1 MNSMS
6 GFFNGLQVLLG
17 LSFVILLHELGH
29 FVLAKWNGVRVDR
42 FSIFF
47 PPNILKFRKGETEYV
62 LGATPLGGYVSLFG
76 EGLEEDGTKS
86 TDPRAFRNK
95 SVPARMAIMSAGVV
109 MNLGLGLGC
118 FIYAYGQGIEDMS
131 PTIGAVAPGSPAY
144 LADIRPGDEVVSI
157 DGRKN
162 INFRTIPQRVQLS
175 WDAQTF
181 HLELKRKGHDGLIPL
196 DVEARRG
203 SSSPRAIGI
212 TQMRGLVLYELPYFP
227 PAGLDKP
234 PSLPDAGLKPGDV
247 VVAAGL
253 EGQEPETVSDWISL
267 HRLMFR
273 HGDKPVNLVVNRER
287 KAEKSEATPSGKEI
301 ERVVV
306 TLPPNRF
313 VDFGFRLQIEPVA
326 AIRTGSVADRAG
338 FRKGDLIVKVN
349 GKDDF
354 DPMRLP
360 AICHENAG
368 KPMTFEV
375 MRGDPGMEPSKVELT
390 ATPDDTLPWAPLAF
404 PGLPLD
410 VPGLG
415 LCYPVRTKVVAVQ
428 PGSPA
433 EKSRLKPGDIINE
446 MTIPGIKKEKQI
458 GKPFVVKFTEKSLG
472 WASAFQT
479 LQLFE
484 RQEVKLIVN
493 NSTKPVKITPE
504 PDPSWWHPDRGM
516 EFDLLTFR
524 LPAMGPVDAIQH
536 GVDDTI
542 DNILNIY
549 ATLRGLVTRN
559 LPLTDLAGPI
569 TIVRVAYHAAG
580 SGLVDLIRFLGILS
594 INLAVLNFLPIPPLD
609 GGQMVYLLA
618 EGVRGR
624 PIPESAKYASFMIG
638 LVLVLSLMGFVLV
651 QDVIR
656 W

>member
-95 SVPARMAIMSAGVV
+95 SVLARMAIMSAGVV

-118 FIYAYGQGIEDMS
+118 FIYAYGQGLEEMS
-131 PTIGAVAPGSPAY
+131 PTIGGVAPGSPAY

-162 INFRTIPQRVQLS
+162 ISFQTIPQRVQLS
-175 WDAQTF
+175 WDTRTF
-181 HLELKRKGHDGLIPL
+181 HLELKRSGQEALIPI
-196 DVEARRG
+196 DVEARREG
-203 SSSPRAIGI
+203 AASSRTIGI
-212 TQMRGLVLYELPYFP
+212 SQIGSLILSDPPFLT
-227 PAGLDKP
+227 PAGLSEP
-234 PSLPDAGLKPGDV
+234 PALPDAGLKPDDV
-247 VVAAGL
+247 VVAAGP
-253 EGQEPETVSDWISL
+253 EGQAPEPVANSIALE
-267 HRLMFR
+267 RLMFR
-273 HGDKPVNLVVNRER
+273 YGDKPINLVVER
-287 KAEKSEATPSGKEI
+287 KQKEDKGASKPSETP
-301 ERVVV
+301 ERVTV
-306 TLPPNRF
+306 TLAPNRF

-326 AIRTGSVADRAG
+326 AIRRGSIADRAG

-349 GKDDF
+349 GRDDF
-354 DPMRLP
+354 DPMSLP

-375 MRGDPGMEPSKVELT
+375 QRRDAGVDPEKVELT
-390 ATPDDTLPWAPLAF
+390 ATPDDTLPWAQLAF
-404 PGLPLD
+404 AGLPLD

-415 LCYPVRTKVVAVQ
+415 LCYPIRTKIVAIN

-433 EKSRLKPGDIINE
+433 EKAGLKAGDIINE
-446 MTIPGIKKEKQI
+446 LTIPGIKKEKQI

-472 WASAFQT
+472 WASAFQA

-484 RQEVKLIVN
+484 HQEVKLTVN
-493 NSTKPVKITPE
+493 NSTNPIAITPE
-504 PDPSWWHPDRGM
+504 PDPSWWHTNRGLR
-516 EFDLLTFR
+516 FDLLTHR
-524 LPAMGPVDAIQH
+524 LPPMGPMDAIRH
-536 GVDDTI
+536 GADDTV

-549 ATLRGLVTRN
+549 ATLRGLMTRR
-559 LPLTDLAGPI
+559 LPMSDLAGPI
-569 TIVRVAYHAAG
+569 TIVRVAYRAAG

-624 PIPESAKYASFMIG
+624 PIPESAKYVSFMIG
-638 LVLVLSLMGFVLV
+638 LALVLSLMGFVLI